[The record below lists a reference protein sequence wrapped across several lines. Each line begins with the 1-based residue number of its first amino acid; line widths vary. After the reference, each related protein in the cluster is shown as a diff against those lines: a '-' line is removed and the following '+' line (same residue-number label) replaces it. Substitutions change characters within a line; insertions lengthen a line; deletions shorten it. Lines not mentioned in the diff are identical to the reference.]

1 MSGVQIFF
9 INFLLGLFSGMT
21 VYVILDIISQFREM
35 KELNKA
41 IEFYNGQIMRQEYI
55 MIEFGFVLVLTLC
68 VYVDGLAVEVK
79 KVVDDNYPFGLIRD
93 SFDCS
98 YLVDD
103 WNAYDVV
110 IAQVRAKRWNGKK
123 NVRLDMEFFYPREK
137 WIKAIK
143 NDWIK

>member
-143 NDWIK
+143 HDWIK